1 MNKPITILI
10 VAFCCLTSNVAWS
23 TETDSSKI
31 HFENALQEVKEMLE
45 ETKALDFQRAVF
57 ITENAYH
64 DNAYSY
70 EAFQQTIANNLYL
83 ITQLINA
90 NNKSDTIDFNVKVKQ
105 NGRFNIDEIRYT
117 PEQKKELY
125 NKVLTNWAIFTYI
138 TDTTTFGNYIHY
150 PYQYNAKD
158 PFGMKDWKNAQVI
171 NLLSS
176 NENKGNCFAFA
187 ALFKIFANQLNSDA
201 VICTAPQ
208 HIYIQHKDHKG
219 DWYNV
224 ELATA
229 GHPTDGSIQT
239 LTYTTNKALM
249 NDIALR
255 NLDEKQSVALCLVN
269 LAKSYEHK
277 YNNPTA
283 DFLLQCAEL
292 ALQHDPKNLN
302 ALLLKQQVL
311 DARVVMYARANKINT
326 IEKLRNDKKI
336 NGQFTQLEKHL
347 THLSQLG
354 YIQMPLDMQE
364 IVLNGFKGEHAAQFI
379 KKDKNPSPFTSID
392 VPDEQNQYVDVSH
405 GLFQEV
411 FAPKAIEIYGHFTFN
426 TQQGKLTQLDTSTI
440 NHQLIDPVAFAYN
453 FGARMYDARLGRF
466 LSIDPLAHN
475 YPSISPYTFSLNNPI
490 YFIDETGGLVTDS
503 EGNPVYINIGK
514 PISGDAQADGTF
526 EKFQIRAYFANDG
539 SKIYVRQSLG
549 IYTKSTKAGFDE
561 NGQTQIIEYDK
572 KIKDKPDEQRYWC
585 HSWTILVS
593 RDSKN
598 DNLKSDLPS
607 EFFIN
612 EYDKE
617 TGETRRIFTKTD
629 NVPQL
634 FTEGGEYKLIEGGIE
649 QAKDLA
655 KSKKVVVTFQVSEEG
670 GFNHSGILN
679 PDGTISAKNDRAVQ
693 GDFTIES
700 QNQYGKIVKFYE
712 FLGDKKIDIKTNEG
726 KAKSEK
732 QVLKALKKSKTSN

>member
-1 MNKPITILI
+1 MNNKIISLI
-10 VAFCCLTSNVAWS
+10 ISFCFIVNSIRAEVK
-23 TETDSSKI
+23 TDSSKI
-31 HFENALQEVKEMLE
+31 HFENAFQEVKEMLE

-64 DNAYSY
+64 DNVYSY
-70 EAFQQTIANNLYL
+70 EAFQQTIENNLYL

-90 NNKSDTIDFNVKVKQ
+90 NNKSDTFDFNVKVKQ

-117 PEQKKELY
+117 PEQKRELY

-138 TDTTTFGNYIHY
+138 TDTTAFGNYIHY
-150 PYQYNAKD
+150 PYQYNAND
-158 PFGMKDWKNAQVI
+158 PFGMKKWKNSQVI

-176 NENKGNCFAFA
+176 NKNTGNCFAFA

-292 ALQHDPKNLN
+292 ALKHDSKNLN

-311 DARVVMYARANKINT
+311 DARVVVYARTNKINT
-326 IEKLRNDKKI
+326 IEKLRNDKEI
-336 NGQFTQLEKHL
+336 NGQLTQLEKHL

-364 IVLNGFKGEHAAQFI
+364 IVMNGFKGEHTAQFI

-426 TQQGKLTQLDTSTI
+426 TQQGKITELDTSTI
-440 NHQLIDPVAFAYN
+440 NHQLIDPVAFAYD
-453 FGARMYDARLGRF
+453 FGARIYDARLGRF
-466 LSIDPLAHN
+466 LSTDAFESK
-475 YPSISPYTFSLNNPI
+475 YPHYSPYSYAGNSPI
-490 YFIDETGGLVTDS
+490 
-503 EGNPVYINIGK
+503 INIDIGGDSIWVTSRTVMDGK
-514 PISGDAQADGTF
+514 KMIITRTIHTTIALLNISEDPHNMGLIKKSLHRKLTNALTKNKTVSSDLIEINYKTDVRINVVSDMSEVKSSDHLIAVVDEVDYGESIFSSSNTTGVALMFGKISYVETTSGSRSIKDMVKDIVHEWGHNAGLGHEFGDKWNYMSYSKTKYEFSNSQLHQIFADGLSGKLNKGENSSTVSSSSWF
-526 EKFQIRAYFANDG
+526 SNSTSTNEDSYRGKV
-539 SKIYVRQSLG
+539 SK
-549 IYTKSTKAGFDE
+549 
-561 NGQTQIIEYDK
+561 
-572 KIKDKPDEQRYWC
+572 
-585 HSWTILVS
+585 
-593 RDSKN
+593 
-598 DNLKSDLPS
+598 
-607 EFFIN
+607 
-612 EYDKE
+612 
-617 TGETRRIFTKTD
+617 
-629 NVPQL
+629 
-634 FTEGGEYKLIEGGIE
+634 
-649 QAKDLA
+649 
-655 KSKKVVVTFQVSEEG
+655 
-670 GFNHSGILN
+670 
-679 PDGTISAKNDRAVQ
+679 
-693 GDFTIES
+693 
-700 QNQYGKIVKFYE
+700 
-712 FLGDKKIDIKTNEG
+712 GDKIPKVID
-726 KAKSEK
+726 
-732 QVLKALKKSKTSN
+732 